1 MDDRI
6 LVTYASKHGSTT
18 EIAER
23 IGEVLR
29 EEGLTISIEPVDR
42 VGDLGPYAAVV
53 LGSAV
58 YVGRWRKEAAEFLKN
73 HEEELAGRPVWLF
86 SSGPTGEGDPVQTM
100 DGWQFPEN
108 LQDVADRIG
117 PQDTAVFLGAIDPGT
132 LNFLER
138 TAIKKVGAPVGDF
151 RDWYA
156 IANWARSIAATLR
169 KQPTT

>member
-1 MDDRI
+1 MEDRI
-6 LVTYASKHGSTT
+6 LVTYASKHGATAG
-18 EIAER
+18 IAEK
-23 IGEVLR
+23 IGKVLR

-42 VGDLGPYAAVV
+42 VCDLSPYAAVV

-58 YVGRWRKEAAEFLKN
+58 YVGRWRKEAAEFLKT

-86 SSGPTGEGDPVQTM
+86 SSGPTGEGDPVETM
-100 DGWQFPEN
+100 GGWQLPEN

-117 PQDTAVFLGAIDPGT
+117 PRHTTVFLGAIDPGT
-132 LNFLER
+132 LNILEQ
-138 TAIKKVGAPVGDF
+138 TAIKKVGASVGDF

-156 IANWARSIAATLR
+156 VAGWARSIAAALS